1 MNYSADK
8 PIVSKDEDLL
18 GRSTFSN
25 KLAKAIYEYNDDSG
39 LVIGLFGKWGT
50 GKTSVINMAE
60 EELLRLSKTDDNK
73 PLIVKF
79 SPWNYS
85 NQDNLISLFFHSL
98 NNKLQNSNNEKLK
111 GKIGDFLK
119 NYADAVDGLAV
130 IPAIGPVLAPI
141 LKTILKVKGDKLT
154 KAPDLEE
161 SKDELKN
168 ALSDISSKIVVVID
182 DIDRLNNSQIRD
194 IFQLVK
200 QVGDFPNVIYV
211 LLMDREVVSSALKE
225 VHNIDGNE
233 YLDKIIQVPFEIP
246 DISKEKLYEILREK
260 LESIYTKLRIK
271 MKIDQIYMSYVLDNC
286 VYPYVKTLRDVNRII
301 NIFQFKYGALCE
313 ETAFDDM
320 LALTTIEVKEP
331 KLYNWVYDNKDNVC
345 GGFNHAFNKLNDKDF
360 NYRSF
365 YENEFSTMGIN
376 SNAAMNFLRTIFP
389 TFADDINEHVYN
401 YVSKDYTRA
410 GMRISHEEKFD
421 LYFSFDIDAVQ
432 VSRKIIDESIYDY
445 DKEQLIKTIK
455 NINKSG
461 EIRYYLEEL
470 KSLTEYVPNDRLHL
484 LSSVMLSLIGE
495 FKDEKRDEIFSLS
508 ANNLIYCILNDFF
521 KRFSD
526 SLEGYEIIKSSL
538 EKADKDSI
546 GEFAIII
553 NRIELSYAR
562 LVGTSEKEYD
572 QIISIDKLENLE
584 NVYVKKVKEILKD
597 ELISD
602 INEFYMA
609 LYLWECFDKESAYKY
624 LNNLFKDDINKIK
637 FICSMAEKW
646 TNTDNEMG
654 WSFSSNRYE
663 KYISSEEVYELI
675 KKLDKMKLE
684 KFTNLEKLKIAAF
697 YLSYKN
703 GRLYDVSLEKA
714 QELLKDWEHQSKEGC
729 AIK

>member
-8 PIVSKDEDLL
+8 PIVSKEGDLL
-18 GRSTFSN
+18 GRSTFSS

-85 NQDNLISLFFHSL
+85 DQDNLISLFFHSL
-98 NNKLQNSNNEKLK
+98 NNKIQNSGNK
-111 GKIGDFLK
+111 KIKDTLGNLFK
-119 NYADAVDGLAV
+119 NYSDAVDGLAV
-130 IPAIGPVLAPI
+130 IPTIGPVLAPV
-141 LKTILKVKGDKLT
+141 LKTLLKVTGDNFT
-154 KAPDLEE
+154 KAPDLDE
-161 SKDELKN
+161 SKEKLKK
-168 ALSDISSKIVVVID
+168 ALLEISSKIVVVID

-246 DISKEKLYEILREK
+246 DISKEKLYSILQK
-260 LESIYTKLRIK
+260 KIK
-271 MKIDQIYMSYVLDNC
+271 NVYENLPIKVKIDQTYMRYVLDDC
-286 VYPYVKTLRDVNRII
+286 VYPYVKTLRYVNRII
-301 NIFQFKYGALCE
+301 NIFQFKYGALYE
-313 ETAFDDM
+313 ETAFEDM

-331 KLYNWVYDNKDNVC
+331 KLYKWIYDNKDNVC
-345 GGFNHAFNKLNDKDF
+345 GGVNHAFFKLKNKDISYCTL
-360 NYRSF
+360 
-365 YENEFSTMGIN
+365 YENEFNANGIY
-376 SNAAMNFLRTIFP
+376 SNAAINFLKTIFP
-389 TFADDINEHVYN
+389 TFADDINEHVYK
-401 YVSKDYTRA
+401 YVNKDDTRA

-421 LYFSFDIDAVQ
+421 LYFSFDLEAVQ
-432 VSRKIIDESIYDY
+432 VSRKIIDESIHDY
-445 DKEQLIKTIK
+445 DKEQLIETIK

-484 LSSVMLSLIGE
+484 LSSVIISLIGE

-526 SLEGYEIIKSSL
+526 SSEGYEIIKSSL

-572 QIISIDKLENLE
+572 QIISLDKLENLE

-597 ELISD
+597 EPISD

-637 FICSMAEKW
+637 FICSMAEEW

-663 KYISSEEVYELI
+663 KYITSEEVYELI

-684 KFTNLEKLKIAAF
+684 KFTDLEKLKIAAF

-714 QELLKDWEHQSKEGC
+714 QELLKDWETSE
-729 AIK
+729 

>member
-8 PIVSKDEDLL
+8 PIVSKAEDLL
-18 GRSTFSN
+18 GRATFSN
-25 KLAKAIYEYNDDSG
+25 KLAKAIYEYKDDSG

-73 PLIVKF
+73 PLFVKF

-85 NQDNLISLFFHSL
+85 DQNNLISLFFHSL

-111 GKIGDFLK
+111 RKIGNFLK
-119 NYADAVDGLAV
+119 NYADAVDGLAA
-130 IPAIGPVLAPI
+130 IPAIGSVLDPI

-161 SKDELKN
+161 SKEELRK

-246 DISKEKLYEILREK
+246 DISKEKLYGILSEK
-260 LESIYTKLRIK
+260 LESIYTKLPIK
-271 MKIDQIYMSYVLDNC
+271 MKIDQTYMSYVLDNC
-286 VYPYVKTLRDVNRII
+286 VYPYVKTLRDINRII
-301 NIFQFKYGALCE
+301 NIFQFKYGALYE
-313 ETAFDDM
+313 ETAFEDM

-331 KLYNWVYDNKDNVC
+331 KLYNWIYENKENLC
-345 GGFNHAFNKLNDKDF
+345 GGVNHAVFAYKNEDF
-360 NYRSF
+360 NYHSF
-365 YENEFSTMGIN
+365 YENEFNTMGIN
-376 SNAAMNFLRTIFP
+376 SNAAMNFLKTIFP
-389 TFADDINEHVYN
+389 TFADDINEHVYK
-401 YVSKDYTRA
+401 YVTKDDTRA
-410 GMRISHEEKFD
+410 GMRISHDEKFD
-421 LYFSFDIDAVQ
+421 LYFSFDLEAVQ

-445 DKEQLIKTIK
+445 DEEQLIETIK
-455 NINKSG
+455 FINKSG

-484 LSSVMLSLIGE
+484 LSSVILSLIGE

-508 ANNLIYCILNDFF
+508 ANNMIYCILNDFF

-526 SLEGYEIIKSSL
+526 SSEGYEIIKSSL
-538 EKADKDSI
+538 EKADQDSI

-562 LVGTSEKEYD
+562 LAGTSEKEYD
-572 QIISIDKLENLE
+572 QIISLDKLENLE

-597 ELISD
+597 EPISD
-602 INEFYMA
+602 INKFYMA
-609 LYLWECFDKESAYKY
+609 FYLWDCFDEESASKY
-624 LNNLFKDDINKIK
+624 LEELFIDDVNKIK
-637 FICSMAEKW
+637 FVCAMAEKW
-646 TNTDNEMG
+646 SSSDNEMG
-654 WSFSSNRYE
+654 WSFLSYKYE
-663 KYISSEEVYELI
+663 KYITSEEVYELI
-675 KKLDKMKLE
+675 KKFKNRLDEFTSLEQIKMAS
-684 KFTNLEKLKIAAF
+684 FV
-697 YLSYKN
+697 LSYKD
-703 GRLYDVSLEKA
+703 GKFYDIDITEEDA
-714 QELLKDWEHQSKEGC
+714 QKLLNNWKK
-729 AIK
+729 IN

>member
-8 PIVSKDEDLL
+8 PIVSKEGDLL

-85 NQDNLISLFFHSL
+85 DQDNLISLFFHSL
-98 NNKLQNSNNEKLK
+98 NNKIQNSGNK
-111 GKIGDFLK
+111 KIKDTLGNLFK
-119 NYADAVDGLAV
+119 NYSDAVDGLAV
-130 IPAIGPVLAPI
+130 IPTIGPVLAPV
-141 LKTILKVKGDKLT
+141 LKTLLKVTGDNFT
-154 KAPDLEE
+154 KAPDLDE
-161 SKDELKN
+161 SKEKLKK
-168 ALSDISSKIVVVID
+168 ALLEISSKIVVVID

-246 DISKEKLYEILREK
+246 DISKEKLYSILQK
-260 LESIYTKLRIK
+260 KIK
-271 MKIDQIYMSYVLDNC
+271 NVYENLPIKVKIDQTYMRYVLDDC

-301 NIFQFKYGALCE
+301 NIFQFKYGALYE
-313 ETAFDDM
+313 ETAFEDM

-331 KLYNWVYDNKDNVC
+331 KLYKWIYDNKDNVC
-345 GGFNHAFNKLNDKDF
+345 GGVNHAFFKLKNKDISYCTL
-360 NYRSF
+360 
-365 YENEFSTMGIN
+365 YENEFNANGIY
-376 SNAAMNFLRTIFP
+376 SNAAINFLKTIFP
-389 TFADDINEHVYN
+389 TFADDINEHVYK
-401 YVSKDYTRA
+401 YVNKDDTRA

-421 LYFSFDIDAVQ
+421 LYFSFDLEAVQ
-432 VSRKIIDESIYDY
+432 VSRKIIDESIHDY
-445 DKEQLIKTIK
+445 DKEQLIETIK

-470 KSLTEYVPNDRLHL
+470 KSLIEYVPNDRLHL
-484 LSSVMLSLIGE
+484 LSSVILSLIGE

-526 SLEGYEIIKSSL
+526 SSEGYEIIKSSL

-572 QIISIDKLENLE
+572 QIISLDKLENLE

-597 ELISD
+597 ELISNM
-602 INEFYMA
+602 NEFYMA
-609 LYLWECFDKESAYKY
+609 FYLWECLDKESADKY
-624 LNNLFKDDINKIK
+624 LEDLFTSDVNKIK
-637 FICSMAEKW
+637 FVCSMASQW
-646 TNTDNEMG
+646 TIKDFG
-654 WSFSSNRYE
+654 QWSYLSNRFE
-663 KYISSEEVYELI
+663 KYITPAEAYELI
-675 KKLDKMKLE
+675 QKFKTSLDEFTMLEQIKMAS
-684 KFTNLEKLKIAAF
+684 FV
-697 YLSYKN
+697 LSYKD
-703 GRLYDVSLEKA
+703 GKFYDITEEDAKK
-714 QELLKDWEHQSKEGC
+714 LLNNWKK
-729 AIK
+729 IK

>member
-260 LESIYTKLRIK
+260 LESIYTKLPIK

-301 NIFQFKYGALCE
+301 NIFQFKYGALYE
-313 ETAFDDM
+313 ETAFEDM

-331 KLYNWVYDNKDNVC
+331 KLYKWIYDNKDNVC
-345 GGFNHAFNKLNDKDF
+345 GGVNHAFFKLKNKDIS
-360 NYRSF
+360 YRTL
-365 YENEFSTMGIN
+365 YENEFNANGIN
-376 SNAAMNFLRTIFP
+376 SNKAINCLKILFK
-389 TFADDINEHVYN
+389 TFADDIQEHACN

-410 GMRISHEEKFD
+410 EMRLSHEEKFD
-421 LYFSFDIDAVQ
+421 LYFSFDLESVK
-432 VSRKIIDESIYDY
+432 VSRKIINASICDY
-445 DKEQLIKTIK
+445 DEEKLYCFMK
-455 NINKSG
+455 NIIKENKFDYFLYELHSLANDIP
-461 EIRYYLEEL
+461 ENRLE
-470 KSLTEYVPNDRLHL
+470 
-484 LSSVMLSLIGE
+484 LIA
-495 FKDEKRDEIFSLS
+495 ST
-508 ANNLIYCILNDFF
+508 ILNLSCGYIDEGDSEIELQ
-521 KRFSD
+521 SD
-526 SLEGYEIIKSSL
+526 GMVLNVAYNLLNKIKS
-538 EKADKDSI
+538 DKVRSRV
-546 GEFAIII
+546 IISALKDANRLNI
-553 NRIELSYAR
+553 SEISTLISRIEYSYGK
-562 LVGTSEKEYD
+562 LGSSE
-572 QIISIDKLENLE
+572 ENLDYQLVSKDQLKKIE
-584 NVYVKKVKEILKD
+584 NVYVNSVRKIINSDTISNIYNFSCAFSLWNKLDSEEASKYLKKLFDTELGVLRFICTMAVKCTGNLGNRWD
-597 ELISD
+597 
-602 INEFYMA
+602 F
-609 LYLWECFDKESAYKY
+609 SAY
-624 LNNLFKDDINKIK
+624 D
-637 FICSMAEKW
+637 
-646 TNTDNEMG
+646 
-654 WSFSSNRYE
+654 YE
-663 KYISSEEVYELI
+663 KYISSEEIYNIINNIEKNKLKKLTELEQLKVATFFLNYTKDKNSRLADEKEALELLI
-675 KKLDKMKLE
+675 KWGKPS
-684 KFTNLEKLKIAAF
+684 I
-697 YLSYKN
+697 
-703 GRLYDVSLEKA
+703 
-714 QELLKDWEHQSKEGC
+714 
-729 AIK
+729 

>member
-8 PIVSKDEDLL
+8 PIVSKEGDLL

-85 NQDNLISLFFHSL
+85 DQDNLISLFFHSL
-98 NNKLQNSNNEKLK
+98 NNKIQNSGNK
-111 GKIGDFLK
+111 KIKDTLGNLFK
-119 NYADAVDGLAV
+119 NYSDAVDGLAV
-130 IPAIGPVLAPI
+130 IPTIGPVLAPV
-141 LKTILKVKGDKLT
+141 LKTLLKVTGDNFT
-154 KAPDLEE
+154 KAPDLDE
-161 SKDELKN
+161 SKEKLKK
-168 ALSDISSKIVVVID
+168 ALLEISSKIVVVID

-246 DISKEKLYEILREK
+246 DISKEKLYSILQK
-260 LESIYTKLRIK
+260 KIK
-271 MKIDQIYMSYVLDNC
+271 NVYENLPIKVKIDQTYMRYVLDDC

-301 NIFQFKYGALCE
+301 NIFQFKYGALYE
-313 ETAFDDM
+313 ETAFEDM

-331 KLYNWVYDNKDNVC
+331 KLYNWIYDNKDNVC

-365 YENEFSTMGIN
+365 YENEFRTMGIN
-376 SNAAMNFLRTIFP
+376 SKTAMNFLKTIFP

-432 VSRKIIDESIYDY
+432 VSRKLINASIYEY
-445 DKEQLIKTIK
+445 DKEKLYCCIK
-455 NINKSG
+455 NIIKENKFDYFLYELHSVAND
-461 EIRYYLEEL
+461 IPDNRLEL
-470 KSLTEYVPNDRLHL
+470 IASTI
-484 LSSVMLSLIGE
+484 LSLSCGYV
-495 FKDEKRDEIFSLS
+495 DEDDSEIESQSDGMVLHVVYTLLDKIKSDTVRSKVIISALNDANRINISEISILISRIEYSYGRLDSNEENPDYQLVSIDQLKEIENLYVKSVRKIINSVTISNINNFSYMFSLWNKFDS
-508 ANNLIYCILNDFF
+508 EEASKYLKKLLDTDLGVLRFICTMAVKCTGNLGNRWDF
-521 KRFSD
+521 
-526 SLEGYEIIKSSL
+526 
-538 EKADKDSI
+538 
-546 GEFAIII
+546 
-553 NRIELSYAR
+553 
-562 LVGTSEKEYD
+562 
-572 QIISIDKLENLE
+572 
-584 NVYVKKVKEILKD
+584 
-597 ELISD
+597 
-602 INEFYMA
+602 
-609 LYLWECFDKESAYKY
+609 SAY
-624 LNNLFKDDINKIK
+624 D
-637 FICSMAEKW
+637 
-646 TNTDNEMG
+646 
-654 WSFSSNRYE
+654 YE
-663 KYISSEEVYELI
+663 KYISSEEIYNIINNIEKNKLNELTELERLKVATFFLNYTKNKNDRSADEKEARELLI
-675 KKLDKMKLE
+675 KWNETAK
-684 KFTNLEKLKIAAF
+684 
-697 YLSYKN
+697 
-703 GRLYDVSLEKA
+703 
-714 QELLKDWEHQSKEGC
+714 
-729 AIK
+729 

>member
-8 PIVSKDEDLL
+8 PIVSKKEDLL

-25 KLAKAIYEYNDDSG
+25 KLAKAIHEYNDDSG

-60 EELLRLSKTDDNK
+60 EELLRLSEDNENK

-85 NQDNLISLFFHSL
+85 DQDNLISLFFHSL
-98 NNKLQNSNNEKLK
+98 NNKIQNSGNKKIKDTLGKL
-111 GKIGDFLK
+111 FK
-119 NYADAVDGLAV
+119 NYSDAVDGLAV
-130 IPAIGPVLAPI
+130 IPTIGPVLAPV
-141 LKTILKVKGDKLT
+141 LKTLLNATGDKFT
-154 KAPDLEE
+154 KAPDLDE
-161 SKDELKN
+161 SKEELKK
-168 ALSDISSKIVVVID
+168 ALLKISSKIVVVID

-225 VHNIDGNE
+225 VHNIDGDE

-246 DISKEKLYEILREK
+246 DISKEKLYSILQK
-260 LESIYTKLRIK
+260 KIK
-271 MKIDQIYMSYVLDNC
+271 KVYENLPIKVKIDQTYMRYVLDDC

-313 ETAFDDM
+313 ETAFEDM

-331 KLYNWVYDNKDNVC
+331 KLYNWIYDNKDNVC
-345 GGFNHAFNKLNDKDF
+345 GGVGHAFNKLNDKDF

-365 YENEFSTMGIN
+365 YENEFNTMGIN

-401 YVSKDYTRA
+401 YVSKVYTRA

-421 LYFSFDIDAVQ
+421 LYFSFDLEAVQ
-432 VSRKIIDESIYDY
+432 VSRKIINESIYKY
-445 DKEQLIKTIK
+445 DEEQLIETIK
-455 NINKSG
+455 KINKNG

-484 LSSVMLSLIGE
+484 LSSVMLSLIGC

-508 ANNLIYCILNDFF
+508 ANNLIYCIINDFF
-521 KRFSD
+521 KRFND
-526 SLEGYEIIKSSL
+526 SSEGYEIIKHSL

-546 GEFAIII
+546 GEFAVII

-572 QIISIDKLENLE
+572 QIISIDNLE
-584 NVYVKKVKEILKD
+584 RLEKIYVKKVKEILKD
-597 ELISD
+597 ELISNM
-602 INEFYMA
+602 NEFYMA
-609 LYLWECFDKESAYKY
+609 FYLWECLDKESADKY
-624 LNNLFKDDINKIK
+624 LEDLFTSDVNKIK
-637 FICSMAEKW
+637 FVCSMASQW
-646 TNTDNEMG
+646 TIKDFG
-654 WSFSSNRYE
+654 QWSYLSNRFE
-663 KYISSEEVYELI
+663 KHITPAEAYELI
-675 KKLDKMKLE
+675 QKFKNRLDEFTMLEQIKMAS
-684 KFTNLEKLKIAAF
+684 FI
-697 YLSYKN
+697 LSYKD
-703 GRLYDVSLEKA
+703 GEFYDITEEDAKK
-714 QELLKDWEHQSKEGC
+714 LLNNWKK
-729 AIK
+729 IN

>member
-8 PIVSKDEDLL
+8 PIVSKKEDLL

-25 KLAKAIYEYNDDSG
+25 KLAKAIHEYNDDSG

-60 EELLRLSKTDDNK
+60 EELLRLSEDNENK

-85 NQDNLISLFFHSL
+85 DQDNLISLFFHSL
-98 NNKLQNSNNEKLK
+98 NNKIQNSGNKKIKDTLGKL
-111 GKIGDFLK
+111 FK
-119 NYADAVDGLAV
+119 NYSDAVDGLAV
-130 IPAIGPVLAPI
+130 IPTIGPVLAPV
-141 LKTILKVKGDKLT
+141 LKTLLNATGDKFT
-154 KAPDLEE
+154 KAPDLDE
-161 SKDELKN
+161 SKEELKK
-168 ALSDISSKIVVVID
+168 ALLKISSKIVVVID

-225 VHNIDGNE
+225 VHNIDGDE

-246 DISKEKLYEILREK
+246 DISKEKLYAILQRKIEK
-260 LESIYTKLRIK
+260 VYENLPIK
-271 MKIDQIYMSYVLDNC
+271 VKIDQTFMRYVLNDC

-301 NIFQFKYGALCE
+301 NIFQFKYGALYE
-313 ETAFDDM
+313 ETAFEDM
-320 LALTTIEVKEP
+320 LALITIEVKEP
-331 KLYNWVYDNKDNVC
+331 KLYKWIYDNKDNVC
-345 GGFNHAFNKLNDKDF
+345 GGFNHALFAYKDKNID
-360 NYRSF
+360 YRTL
-365 YENEFSTMGIN
+365 YDENFKTYGIN
-376 SNAAMNFLRTIFP
+376 SKTAMNFLKTIFP
-389 TFADDINEHVYN
+389 TFADDINEHVYK
-401 YVSKDYTRA
+401 YVTKDDTRA

-421 LYFSFDIDAVQ
+421 LYFSFDLDAIQ
-432 VSRKIIDESIYDY
+432 VSRKIINSSIYDY
-445 DKEQLIKTIK
+445 NKEQLIETIN

-470 KSLTEYVPNDRLHL
+470 KSLTDYVPNDRLHL

-526 SLEGYEIIKSSL
+526 SSEGYEIIKSSL

-597 ELISD
+597 EPISD

-609 LYLWECFDKESAYKY
+609 FYLWECLDKESADKY
-624 LNNLFKDDINKIK
+624 LEDLFTSDVNKIK
-637 FICSMAEKW
+637 FVCSMVSQW

-654 WSFSSNRYE
+654 WSFSLNRYE
-663 KYISSEEVYELI
+663 KYITSEEVYELI

-684 KFTNLEKLKIAAF
+684 KFTDLEKLKIAAF

-714 QELLKDWEHQSKEGC
+714 QELLKDWETSE
-729 AIK
+729 

>member
-8 PIVSKDEDLL
+8 PIVTKDEDLL
-18 GRSTFSN
+18 GRSIFSN
-25 KLAKAIYEYNDDSG
+25 KLAKAIYEYEDDSG

-111 GKIGDFLK
+111 EKIGDFLK

-141 LKTILKVKGDKLT
+141 LKTILKLKGDKLT

-161 SKDELKN
+161 SKEELKK
-168 ALSDISSKIVVVID
+168 ALLKISSKIVVVID

-246 DISKEKLYEILREK
+246 DISKEKLYSILQK
-260 LESIYTKLRIK
+260 KIK
-271 MKIDQIYMSYVLDNC
+271 NVYENLPIKVKIDQTYMRYVLDDC

-313 ETAFDDM
+313 ETAFEDM

-331 KLYNWVYDNKDNVC
+331 KLYKWIYDNKENVC
-345 GGFNHAFNKLNDKDF
+345 GGVKHALFAYKDKNI
-360 NYRSF
+360 NYRTL
-365 YENEFSTMGIN
+365 YDENFKTYGIN
-376 SNAAMNFLRTIFP
+376 SNVAMNFLKTIFP
-389 TFADDINEHVYN
+389 TFADDINEHVYK
-401 YVSKDYTRA
+401 YVTKDDTRA

-421 LYFSFDIDAVQ
+421 LYFSFDLDAVQ
-432 VSRKIIDESIYDY
+432 VSRKIINASIYDY
-445 DKEQLIKTIK
+445 NNEQLIETIK
-455 NINKSG
+455 IINKSG
-461 EIRYYLEEL
+461 EIRYYLKEL
-470 KSLTEYVPNDRLHL
+470 KSLTEFVPNDRLHL
-484 LSSVMLSLIGE
+484 LSSVMLSLIGC
-495 FKDEKRDEIFSLS
+495 FKDEKKDEIFSLS
-508 ANNLIYCILNDFF
+508 ANNLVYCILNDFF

-526 SLEGYEIIKSSL
+526 SSEGYEIIKSSL

-572 QIISIDKLENLE
+572 QIISLEKLENLE
-584 NVYVKKVKEILKD
+584 NVYVKKVKEILKG

-609 LYLWECFDKESAYKY
+609 FYLWKCFDEESAGKY
-624 LNNLFKDDINKIK
+624 LEELFIDDVNKIK
-637 FICSMAEKW
+637 FVCVVADKW
-646 TNTDNEMG
+646 SSSDDEMG
-654 WSFSSNRYE
+654 WSFSSYKYE
-663 KYISSEEVYELI
+663 KHITTEEAYELI
-675 KKLDKMKLE
+675 QKFKTRLDEFTSLEQIKMAS
-684 KFTNLEKLKIAAF
+684 FV
-697 YLSYKN
+697 LSYKD
-703 GRLYDVSLEKA
+703 GKFYDITEEDA
-714 QELLKDWEHQSKEGC
+714 QKLLKDWKK
-729 AIK
+729 IN

>member
-8 PIVSKDEDLL
+8 PIVSKKEDLL
-18 GRSTFSN
+18 GRATFSN
-25 KLAKAIYEYNDDSG
+25 KLAKAIYEYKDDSG

-73 PLIVKF
+73 PLFVKF

-85 NQDNLISLFFHSL
+85 DQNNLISLFFHSL
-98 NNKLQNSNNEKLK
+98 NNKIQNSGNK
-111 GKIGDFLK
+111 KIKDALGNLFK
-119 NYADAVDGLAV
+119 NYSDAVDGLAV
-130 IPAIGPVLAPI
+130 IPTIGPVLAPV
-141 LKTILKVKGDKLT
+141 LKTLLKVTGDNFT
-154 KAPDLEE
+154 KAPDLDE
-161 SKDELKN
+161 SKEKLKK
-168 ALSDISSKIVVVID
+168 ALLEISSKIVVVID

-260 LESIYTKLRIK
+260 LESIYTKLPIK

-301 NIFQFKYGALCE
+301 NIFQFKYGALYE
-313 ETAFDDM
+313 ETAFEDM

-331 KLYNWVYDNKDNVC
+331 KLYKWIYDNKDNVC
-345 GGFNHAFNKLNDKDF
+345 GGVNHAFFKLKNKDIS
-360 NYRSF
+360 YRTL
-365 YENEFSTMGIN
+365 YENEFNANGIY
-376 SNAAMNFLRTIFP
+376 SNDAINFLKTIFP
-389 TFADDINEHVYN
+389 TFADDINEHVYK
-401 YVSKDYTRA
+401 YVTKEDTRA

-421 LYFSFDIDAVQ
+421 LYFSFDLEAVQ

-445 DKEQLIKTIK
+445 DKEQLIETIN

-461 EIRYYLEEL
+461 EIRYYLKEL

-484 LSSVMLSLIGE
+484 LSSVMLSLIGH

-526 SLEGYEIIKSSL
+526 SSEGYEIIKHSL

-562 LVGTSEKEYD
+562 LVGTSERPEE
-572 QIISIDKLENLE
+572 QIISLDKLENLE
-584 NVYVKKVKEILKD
+584 NVYIKKVKEILKD
-597 ELISD
+597 VQISD

-609 LYLWECFDKESAYKY
+609 FYLWECFDEESAGKY
-624 LNNLFKDDINKIK
+624 LEELFIDDVNKIK
-637 FICSMAEKW
+637 FVCVMAEEW

-663 KYISSEEVYELI
+663 KYITSEEVYELI
-675 KKLDKMKLE
+675 KTLDKMKLE

-714 QELLKDWEHQSKEGC
+714 QELLKDWETSE
-729 AIK
+729 

>member
-8 PIVSKDEDLL
+8 PIVSKEGDLL

-85 NQDNLISLFFHSL
+85 DQDNLISLFFHSL
-98 NNKLQNSNNEKLK
+98 NNKIQNSGNK
-111 GKIGDFLK
+111 KIKDTLGNLFK
-119 NYADAVDGLAV
+119 NYSDAVDGLAV
-130 IPAIGPVLAPI
+130 IPTIGPVLAPV
-141 LKTILKVKGDKLT
+141 LKTLLKVTGDNFT
-154 KAPDLEE
+154 KAPDLDE
-161 SKDELKN
+161 SKEKLKK
-168 ALSDISSKIVVVID
+168 ALLEISSKIVVVID

-246 DISKEKLYEILREK
+246 DISKEKLYSILQK
-260 LESIYTKLRIK
+260 KIK
-271 MKIDQIYMSYVLDNC
+271 NVYENLPIKVKIDQTYMRYVLDDC

-301 NIFQFKYGALCE
+301 NIFQFKYGALYE
-313 ETAFDDM
+313 ETAFEDM

-331 KLYNWVYDNKDNVC
+331 KLYNWIYDNKDNVC
-345 GGFNHAFNKLNDKDF
+345 GGVNHAFFKLKNKDIS
-360 NYRSF
+360 YRTL
-365 YENEFSTMGIN
+365 YENEFNANGIY
-376 SNAAMNFLRTIFP
+376 SNAAINFLKTIFP
-389 TFADDINEHVYN
+389 TFADDINEHVYK
-401 YVSKDYTRA
+401 YVNKDDTRA

-421 LYFSFDIDAVQ
+421 LYFSFDLEAVQ
-432 VSRKIIDESIYDY
+432 VSRKIIDESIHDY
-445 DKEQLIKTIK
+445 DKEQLIETIK

-470 KSLTEYVPNDRLHL
+470 KSLIEYVPNDRLHL
-484 LSSVMLSLIGE
+484 LSSVILSLIGE

-526 SLEGYEIIKSSL
+526 SSEGYEIIKSSL
-538 EKADKDSI
+538 EKAGKDSI

-572 QIISIDKLENLE
+572 QIISLDKLENLE

-597 ELISD
+597 EPISD

-637 FICSMAEKW
+637 FICSMAEEW

-663 KYISSEEVYELI
+663 KYITSEEVYELI

-684 KFTNLEKLKIAAF
+684 KFTDLEKLKIAAF

-714 QELLKDWEHQSKEGC
+714 QELLKDWETSE
-729 AIK
+729 

>member
-8 PIVSKDEDLL
+8 PIVSKKEDLL

-25 KLAKAIYEYNDDSG
+25 KLAKAIHEYNDDSG

-60 EELLRLSKTDDNK
+60 EELLRLSEDNENK

-85 NQDNLISLFFHSL
+85 DQDNLISLFFHSL
-98 NNKLQNSNNEKLK
+98 NNKIQNSGNKKIKDTLGKL
-111 GKIGDFLK
+111 FK
-119 NYADAVDGLAV
+119 NYSDAVDGLAV
-130 IPAIGPVLAPI
+130 IPTIGPVLAPV
-141 LKTILKVKGDKLT
+141 LKTLLNATGDKFT
-154 KAPDLEE
+154 KAPDLDE
-161 SKDELKN
+161 SKEELKK
-168 ALSDISSKIVVVID
+168 ALLKISSKIVVVID

-225 VHNIDGNE
+225 VHNIDGDE

-246 DISKEKLYEILREK
+246 DISKEKLYSILQK
-260 LESIYTKLRIK
+260 KIK
-271 MKIDQIYMSYVLDNC
+271 KVHENLPIKVKIDQTYMRYVLNDC

-301 NIFQFKYGALCE
+301 NIFQFKYGALYE
-313 ETAFDDM
+313 ETAFEDM

-331 KLYNWVYDNKDNVC
+331 KLYKWIYENKENVC
-345 GGFNHAFNKLNDKDF
+345 GGVNHAFNKLNDKDF

-365 YENEFSTMGIN
+365 YADEFTANGIN
-376 SNAAMNFLRTIFP
+376 SNKAINCLKILFK
-389 TFADDINEHVYN
+389 TFADDINEHVYK
-401 YVSKDYTRA
+401 YVTKDDTRA

-421 LYFSFDIDAVQ
+421 LYFSFDLEAVQ
-432 VSRKIIDESIYDY
+432 VSRKIINESIYKY
-445 DKEQLIKTIK
+445 DEEQLIETIK
-455 NINKSG
+455 KINKNG

-484 LSSVMLSLIGE
+484 LSSVMLSLIGC

-508 ANNLIYCILNDFF
+508 ANNLIYCIINDFF
-521 KRFSD
+521 KRFND
-526 SLEGYEIIKSSL
+526 SSEGYEIIKHSL

-546 GEFAIII
+546 GEFAVII

-572 QIISIDKLENLE
+572 QIISIDNLE
-584 NVYVKKVKEILKD
+584 RLEKIYVKKVKEILKD
-597 ELISD
+597 ELISNM
-602 INEFYMA
+602 NEFYMA
-609 LYLWECFDKESAYKY
+609 FYLWECLDKESADKY
-624 LNNLFKDDINKIK
+624 LEDLFTSDVNKIK
-637 FICSMAEKW
+637 FVCSMASQW
-646 TNTDNEMG
+646 TIKDFG
-654 WSFSSNRYE
+654 QWSYLSNRFE
-663 KYISSEEVYELI
+663 KHITPAEAYELI
-675 KKLDKMKLE
+675 QKFKNRLDEFTMLEQIKMAS
-684 KFTNLEKLKIAAF
+684 FI
-697 YLSYKN
+697 LSYKD
-703 GRLYDVSLEKA
+703 GEFYDITEEDAKK
-714 QELLKDWEHQSKEGC
+714 LLNNWKK
-729 AIK
+729 IN